1 MTDIEIVNLI
11 AAIIANHEKF
21 RSSIKRSPHT
31 YAERR
36 AYEKKYRIPEQHF
49 EYCGHRY
56 SVEYIVDC
64 SGYTVYAKGI
74 YYRDDQ
80 KTTLTAIKN
89 VQKQLFAKGV
99 FIC

>member
-1 MTDIEIVNLI
+1 MTDIEIVSLI
-11 AAIIANHEKF
+11 SAIIANHEMF

-36 AYEKKYRIPEQHF
+36 AFEKRYRIPEKHF

-64 SGYTVYAKGI
+64 SGYTVYAKGL
-74 YYRDDQ
+74 YFRDDL
-80 KTTLTAIKN
+80 KTTLTTIKN
-89 VQKQLFAKGV
+89 VHKQLIAKGV
-99 FIC
+99 LIV